1 MYNFCEANWFMN
13 EIMKKTYELID
24 VLEESELVCEIER
37 YKDRIATNRELC
49 ELIKK
54 GNDTDDEYLLLDIKR
69 RLYNNKDYKGY
80 MDRYNELMYLVMN
93 INYRYSKLLG
103 KGSCFK

>member
-1 MYNFCEANWFMN
+1 MN

-24 VLEESELVCEIER
+24 LLDESELICEIGR
-37 YKDRIATNRELC
+37 YKERISNNSELR

-54 GNDTDDEYLLLDIKR
+54 GNSCNDDYLLLDIKR
-69 RLYNNKDYKGY
+69 RLYKNSDYKNY
-80 MDRYNELMYLVMN
+80 MDKYNELMYLVMD